1 MDIGKFFS
9 QNQSESLV
17 NFGVQIR
24 GLILHNVKVILN
36 DILNATQTHN
46 ALVNELKRYWFKRE

>member
-9 QNQSESLV
+9 QNQTESLV

-36 DILNATQTHN
+36 LLGKKKRRDQTPNAFMC
-46 ALVNELKRYWFKRE
+46 V

>member
-36 DILNATQTHN
+36 LPGKKMTFLTRPN
-46 ALVNELKRYWFKRE
+46 ALLMS